1 MRFKSSQAPNGLD
14 LETFVEELILQGL
27 GDVDIPGSTGLLHKE
42 PLYNSPE
49 TILPHLYTQGSVG
62 TPEKSSSFDRAQA
75 FYDEAI
81 KLPVYATADD
91 QAITDY
97 YVQTI
102 NVVAHK
108 WVAWDAETYQI
119 V

>member
-14 LETFVEELILQGL
+14 RETFVRELLSHSL
-27 GDVDIPGSTGLLHKE
+27 GEVDIPGSTGLLHKE

-49 TILPHLYTQGSVG
+49 TILLHLYPQGSMG
-62 TPEKSSSFDRAQA
+62 TPERTSSFDRAQS

-91 QAITDY
+91 QGITDHY
-97 YVQTI
+97 IQTI
-102 NVVAHK
+102 TAVAHK
-108 WVAWDAETYQI
+108 WVARDAEMN
-119 V
+119 